1 VQGVD
6 PRISG
11 RRTRSDT
18 VTNWWGSLRERDAEV
33 PPATRLLPV
42 SLVVAAGAV
51 SGSMPLAWHHLHV
64 PAQIYSGPATTV
76 VITGMD
82 TATWLLVVAVIALAL
97 ATRTYVAAP
106 ASVVKWT
113 LIVLAF
119 ATVTGMIIDY
129 FDWSLR
135 GVSLYV
141 KPYYGPG
148 FFLAL
153 GGAALTVLAAAIAW
167 RVPD

>member
-1 VQGVD
+1 ME
-6 PRISG
+6 PRTSG
-11 RRTRSDT
+11 RRTRADT
-18 VTNWWGSLRERDAEV
+18 VTNWWGSLTDRDAEV
-33 PPATRLLPV
+33 PPATRLLPG
-42 SLVVAAGAV
+42 SLLVAAGAAG
-51 SGSMPLAWHHLHV
+51 GSMPMTWHHLQV
-64 PAQIYSGPATTV
+64 PAQVYSGPATIE

-82 TATWLLVVAVIALAL
+82 TANWLLLVVAIALVL
-97 ATRTYVAAP
+97 TIRTYVTAP
-106 ASVVKWT
+106 TPVVKWA

-119 ATVTGMIIDY
+119 AAVTGMIIDY

-153 GGAALTVLAAAIAW
+153 GGAALTVLAATTAW